1 MNIPNMPAGL
11 LSTLVLGL
19 IAGWGANRLMGSGRY
34 GVIGDIIVGILG
46 AFVGGWLA
54 ERLLGISVT
63 GLNLTSIAIAVV
75 GAVIAIAV
83 FRALTR
89 RRRWFA

>member
-1 MNIPNMPAGL
+1 MPVDWLG
-11 LSTLVLGL
+11 TLVLGL
-19 IAGWGANRLMGSGRY
+19 VAGWGANRLMGSGRY
-34 GVIGDIIVGILG
+34 GVIGDIVVGILG

-54 ERLLGISVT
+54 VRLLGISVT
-63 GLNLTSIAIAVV
+63 GLNVTSIAIAVV

-83 FRALTR
+83 FRALAP

>member
-1 MNIPNMPAGL
+1 MQADL
-11 LSTLVLGL
+11 LGTLVLGL